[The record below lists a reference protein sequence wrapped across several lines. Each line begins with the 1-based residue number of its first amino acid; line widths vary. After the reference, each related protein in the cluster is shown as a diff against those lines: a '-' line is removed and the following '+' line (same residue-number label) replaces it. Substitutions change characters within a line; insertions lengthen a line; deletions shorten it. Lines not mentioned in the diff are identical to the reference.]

1 MHNLQQWR
9 NIVSCKKRFDCH
21 DEHVT
26 DENYCHPAAVL
37 GALSHSRRDKST
49 DTVSKNAAIAVD
61 VGDVTLVSVS
71 HLFICVTYSIIIF
84 LFLPTSHLSLL
95 VLVGIA
101 VFESS
106 GRLAY
111 AVFRKA
117 WNHGLCP

>member
-1 MHNLQQWR
+1 VHNLQQWR

-61 VGDVTLVSVS
+61 VGDVTLVSAS
-71 HLFICVTYSIIIF
+71 HLFFCVIPSSFFFSCQHHTY
-84 LFLPTSHLSLL
+84 LSW
-95 VLVGIA
+95 
-101 VFESS
+101 
-106 GRLAY
+106 Y
-111 AVFRKA
+111 
-117 WNHGLCP
+117 